1 MKSIDSSLREMP
13 DIANDVSPSVAGKLE
28 WVGMNDIEMPVR
40 LEDDQG
46 NLIQSTARVTAYVN
60 LMDPDVR
67 GIHMSRLYLHLDQA
81 FQDRPLTPATLRQ
94 MLRAFLDSHEG
105 LSDRALVR
113 VDFDYV
119 IRRKALKS
127 DNVGWRRYPV
137 SMIGILEGQ
146 EFSLEMGL
154 EILYSSTCPCSAALA
169 RQLIQEQFKKDFESS
184 SEIDFEK
191 VHEWLGTEEGIL
203 ATPHSQRSAAE
214 LRVRL
219 TPTFQM
225 FPIIELIDEVENSL
239 KTPVQA
245 TVKREDEQ
253 AFALLNGRNLMFCED
268 AGRRIQIALNDDE
281 RILDFW
287 ARCTHYESLHP
298 HNAVSVITKGI
309 KGGYVAG
316 AGAPVR
322 LDQSE
327 SQGFD
332 SPIGPSN
339 GCGLT
344 RRSSQFIRQSRC
356 GPLARPVEPTRPIR
370 SPCLTNVPAST
381 SILLMCRKLDESP
394 WP

>member
-1 MKSIDSSLREMP
+1 MKLFDSVLRDMP
-13 DIANDVSPSVAGKLE
+13 DIANEVRPSVAGKLE
-28 WVGMNDIEMPVR
+28 WVGMSDIEMPVR
-40 LEDDQG
+40 IEDDQG

-60 LMDPDVR
+60 LVDPDVR

-81 FQDRPLTPATLRQ
+81 FQDRALTPCAMRQ
-94 MLRAFLDSHEG
+94 MLRSFLDSHQD
-105 LSDRALVR
+105 LSNRALVR

-146 EFSLEMGL
+146 EFSMEMGL
-154 EILYSSTCPCSAALA
+154 EVLYSSTCPCSAALA
-169 RQLIQEQFKKDFESS
+169 RQLIQDQFDKDFGDAE
-184 SEIDFEK
+184 DLDYQR
-191 VHEWLGTEEGIL
+191 VREWLGSEQGIV

-219 TPTFQM
+219 TPTFRM
-225 FPIIELIDEVENSL
+225 FPIIELIDEVENAL

-253 AFALLNGRNLMFCED
+253 AFALLNGSNLMFCED
-268 AGRRIQIALNDDE
+268 AGRRVQTALNADE

-298 HNAVSVITKGI
+298 HNAVSVVTKGI
-309 KGGYVAG
+309 PGGYVAG

-322 LDQSE
+322 L
-327 SQGFD
+327 GH
-332 SPIGPSN
+332 
-339 GCGLT
+339 
-344 RRSSQFIRQSRC
+344 
-356 GPLARPVEPTRPIR
+356 
-370 SPCLTNVPAST
+370 TN
-381 SILLMCRKLDESP
+381 K
-394 WP
+394 

>member
-1 MKSIDSSLREMP
+1 MKPVENVMRDNEVR
-13 DIANDVSPSVAGKLE
+13 PSVGGKLE
-28 WVGMNDIEMPVR
+28 WVGMNDIELPVR
-40 LEDDQG
+40 IEDDQG

-60 LMDPDVR
+60 LTDPDVR

-81 FQDRPLTPATLRQ
+81 FQERPLTPCALRQ
-94 MLRAFLDSHEG
+94 MLRSFLDSHEG

-119 IRRKALKS
+119 IRRKALVS

-154 EILYSSTCPCSAALA
+154 EILYSSTCPCSAALS
-169 RQLIQEQFKKDFESS
+169 RQLIQQQFEKDFGAAGSV
-184 SEIDFEK
+184 DLKK
-191 VHEWLGTEEGIL
+191 VRDWLGTEEGIL

-239 KTPVQA
+239 QTPVQA

-268 AGRRIQIALNDDE
+268 AGRRIQIALNEDE

-287 ARCTHYESLHP
+287 ARCTHFESLHP

-327 SQGFD
+327 S
-332 SPIGPSN
+332 
-339 GCGLT
+339 
-344 RRSSQFIRQSRC
+344 
-356 GPLARPVEPTRPIR
+356 
-370 SPCLTNVPAST
+370 
-381 SILLMCRKLDESP
+381 
-394 WP
+394 